1 MTVSPARRVGLGQ
14 PHALGQPPAPAGSDA
29 RAVTSVPDVRVVV
42 VTYSSGECLGA
53 FLDSLR
59 RATRRKYEVV
69 LADNGATDGCAD
81 GSVEAAARRPG
92 VTVRPTGGNLG
103 YGRAA
108 NVGARGA
115 AAEWLV
121 VANPDIIWRPGSLD
135 MLLDAAARYPDAASL
150 GPAIVT
156 PDRRLYP
163 SARALPSLG
172 RGTGHAVCG
181 WWWPG
186 NPWTAA
192 YRNERGEPREGGAGW
207 LSGSCLLLRR
217 CAFEQVRGFDPAYFM
232 YFEDVDLCDRL
243 SRAGWRNVYV
253 PAAVVEHAGGHATL
267 RVPAQM
273 LRAHHRSAY
282 RYLATRYAG
291 WPWLPVRLVLAVG
304 LALRYLLSVGLNR
317 AAEGAQ
323 PTRSADTV
331 GEGPMFGW

>member
-1 MTVSPARRVGLGQ
+1 MTATSSASPWTASAAGAPARSGV
-14 PHALGQPPAPAGSDA
+14 PTAAA
-29 RAVTSVPDVRVVV
+29 PDVQVVV
-42 VTYSSGECLGA
+42 VTYSPGACLAA

-59 RATRRKYEVV
+59 QATRRSYEVV
-69 LADNGATDGCAD
+69 LADNGSTDGA
-81 GSVEAAARRPG
+81 VEAAARRPE
-92 VTVRPTGGNLG
+92 VTVRRTGGNIG

-108 NVGARGA
+108 NVGAQA
-115 AAEWLV
+115 STAEWLV

-135 MLLDAAARYPDAASL
+135 MLLDAAARYPDAAAL

-172 RGTGHAVCG
+172 RGTGHALCG

-186 NPWTAA
+186 NPWTAV
-192 YRNERGEPREGGAGW
+192 YRNERGQPAETAAGW

-217 CAFEQVRGFDPAYFM
+217 GAFEQVRGFDPAYFM

-243 SRAGWRNVYV
+243 SRAGWRNIYV
-253 PAAVVEHAGGHATL
+253 PAAVVEHAGGHATA
-267 RVPAQM
+267 RMPAEM

-282 RYLATRYAG
+282 RYLAARHPG
-291 WPWLPVRLVLAVG
+291 WRWLPVRLALAVG

-323 PTRSADTV
+323 PTRSADV
-331 GEGPMFGW
+331 LAPW

>member
-1 MTVSPARRVGLGQ
+1 MTAPLSAS
-14 PHALGQPPAPAGSDA
+14 ATTAPAGA
-29 RAVTSVPDVRVVV
+29 PAVPGSLPRTVPHVRVVV
-42 VTYSSGECLGA
+42 VTYSPGECLPA
-53 FLDSLR
+53 FLHSLR
-59 RATRRKYEVV
+59 QATRRAYEVV
-69 LADNGATDGCAD
+69 LADNGSTD

-92 VTVRPTGGNLG
+92 VTLRPTGGNLG
-103 YGRAA
+103 YAGGA
-108 NVGARGA
+108 NAGALGC

-121 VANPDIIWRPGSLD
+121 VANPDILWRPGSLD
-135 MLLDAAARYPDAASL
+135 TLLDAAARHPHAASL

-156 PDRRLYP
+156 PDGRLYP

-172 RGTGHAVCG
+172 RGTGHALCG

-192 YRNERGEPREGGAGW
+192 YRNERGRPQETAVGW

-217 CAFEQVRGFDPAYFM
+217 SAFEQIRGFEPAYFM

-243 SRAGWRNVYV
+243 GRAGWRNIYV

-267 RVPAQM
+267 RMPAEM

-282 RYLATRYAG
+282 RYLAARHAG
-291 WPWLPVRLVLAVG
+291 WRWLPLRLALAAG

-323 PTRSADTV
+323 PTRSADV
-331 GEGPMFGW
+331 LGDPASGRSPAR